1 MSNIQTATVFPQR
14 TEGGRDKITYP
25 NKTSETYLPRAEQ
38 PPFALWFLL
47 QLSYEVFDVVGA
59 RAPLL
64 HLPQKKRTQDGKGT
78 WEDPARKSPKGDDGV
93 LQEEAVST
101 RTLEE

>member
-14 TEGGRDKITYP
+14 TEGGRDKLTYP
-25 NKTSETYLPRAEQ
+25 NKTSETCLPRAEQ

-59 RAPLL
+59 RATLV

-78 WEDPARKSPKGDDGV
+78 WGGPARKSPKGDGV

-101 RTLEE
+101 RTLEG